1 MRASHTVNLRMSIAK
16 TPSLKLNGKRALITG
31 ASRGL
36 GLAAAAALSEAGA
49 EVVLLARPS
58 EQLQQAVATL
68 QQAGRHAHAL
78 PLDLND
84 DSSFATIENSGA
96 FDILINNAGMGGHV
110 DFVEAT
116 LDIFDAT
123 IRLNSRA
130 AYFCSQAVARPL
142 IAAGKPGSIINV
154 SSQMGQVSGPK
165 RSIYSAS
172 KFALE
177 GMTKGIAIELAQYKI
192 RVNTLCPTFIETELT
207 RHGLSDP
214 DFRAWVLGKIKF
226 NRFAK
231 VEDIMA
237 PMVLLAS
244 EGGGFMTGS
253 SLVVDGG
260 WTCG

>member
-1 MRASHTVNLRMSIAK
+1 MNIPQ
-16 TPSLKLNGKRALITG
+16 TPSLRLEGKRALITG

-58 EQLQQAVATL
+58 EQLQQSVQL
-68 QQAGRHAHAL
+68 LSDAGRKASAL
-78 PLDLND
+78 PLDLNL
-84 DSSFATIENSGA
+84 DSSFATIEQSGP
-96 FDILINNAGMGGHV
+96 FDILVNNAGMGGHTHFV
-110 DFVEAT
+110 DADFAT
-116 LDIFDAT
+116 FDAT
-123 IRLNSRA
+123 ISLNVRA

-142 IAAGKPGSIINV
+142 IAADKSGSIINV
-154 SSQMGQVSGPK
+154 SSQMGKISGPK

-177 GMTKGIAIELAQYKI
+177 GMTRGIAIELAPHNI

-207 RHGLSDP
+207 RPALADA
-214 DFRAWVLGKIKF
+214 DFRAWVLGKIKLG
-226 NRFAK
+226 RLGQ

-244 EGGGFMTGS
+244 AGGSLITGT
-253 SLVVDGG
+253 SLLVDGG
-260 WTCG
+260 WTSG